1 MDSDREF
8 FQRLIASG
16 SLAGGESRHT
26 REPGLHGLMLAVLDN
41 AIQSYCGPVG
51 RLRIEA
57 EHWITARDGR
67 SPFSF
72 KTVCEVLGLDPDATR
87 RRLVELRTQALPSS
101 QKRRFRPN
109 GRKRR

>member
-16 SLAGGESRHT
+16 SLAGGESRHN
-26 REPGLHGLMLAVLDN
+26 REPGLHALMLAVLDN
-41 AIQSYCGPVG
+41 AIQSYCGPIG
-51 RLRIEA
+51 RLRLEA
-57 EHWITARDGR
+57 EHWISARDGR
-67 SPFSF
+67 SPFAF

-87 RRLVELRTQALPSS
+87 RRLVQLRSQAAPTA